1 MTPQTTEAQLRRL
14 EAERCQAMMAGDKAR
29 LQQLLHKDLIHV
41 HAKGQVDTY
50 DSYFASG
57 GFKVNYTRV
66 ERSDLEVRV
75 MGDSALMLGR
85 QLLEAVRKASGERI
99 RIDSRVMQVW
109 VREGDTW
116 QQVAFQTT
124 PTEHEVLPAN

>member
-1 MTPQTTEAQLRRL
+1 MTTQTTEAQLRQL
-14 EAERCQAMMAGDKAR
+14 EAERCQAMMAGDKER

-66 ERSDLEVRV
+66 ERSDLDIRV

-124 PTEHEVLPAN
+124 PTEHKVLPAN

>member
-66 ERSDLEVRV
+66 ERSDLDIRV